1 MVLPP
6 LFFEEVL
13 RGLVLAP
20 VQGDEARPAASRE
33 EKVCEPPCDPGAEGT
48 PAPVG
53 LAVVADPA
61 GSGFFRTQREFAM
74 KARFLESARLEDVFT
89 TKCEDKEHVDE
100 RDEYLDFYTVP
111 DGKRVRIRPVLPES
125 WHSLNTYLIGI
136 GCPKDVAAAI
146 VAGVQR
152 IVGSKLPSALSA
164 RLRDEDS
171 LDIFLGW
178 DGGKYVQLVLV
189 FEDTESSDE

>member
-1 MVLPP
+1 
-6 LFFEEVL
+6 
-13 RGLVLAP
+13 
-20 VQGDEARPAASRE
+20 
-33 EKVCEPPCDPGAEGT
+33 
-48 PAPVG
+48 
-53 LAVVADPA
+53 
-61 GSGFFRTQREFAM
+61 M
-74 KARFLESARLEDVFT
+74 KARYLESAHLEDVFS
-89 TKCEDKEHVDE
+89 TKADDKAHVDE
-100 RDEYLDFYTVP
+100 RDEFLNVYTVP

-125 WHSLNTYLIGI
+125 WHSLDTYLIGI

-146 VAGVQR
+146 VAGVQG

-189 FEDTESSDE
+189 FEDTEPLDW